1 MWTPTAL
8 ASEARRL
15 GGIVWRVVEY
25 QYTASTRKLVD
36 TADEQAV
43 LEELLEVAK
52 PPYPAGTEHLHYLL
66 KTPFRYYP
74 PRTHGSRFRRPM
86 AGEGVYY
93 ASEHVRTA
101 LAEIAYYRI
110 RFFQASPGT
119 PLPKNEERLSVFS
132 VEYGTE
138 RGLDLTEPLL
148 NRDRASWTHPIDY
161 TATQQL
167 ADAARA
173 AGVDA
178 LRYESVRDVE
188 QGANVALLEPR
199 GFTLPQPVSMQ
210 TWYLYLGEAEI
221 NCTRS
226 HATAAEDRWTFPRE
240 HFITP

>member
-1 MWTPTAL
+1 MPTAL

-15 GGIVWRVVEY
+15 GGVVWRVVEY

-36 TADEQAV
+36 RAEEQAV
-43 LEELLEVAK
+43 LEELLEPSK

-74 PRTHGSRFRRPM
+74 PRTHGSRFRRAM

-93 ASEHVRTA
+93 ASEQVRTA

-138 RGLDLTEPLL
+138 RGLDLTEPPL
-148 NRDRASWTHPIDY
+148 NSDRALWTQPDDY
-161 TATQQL
+161 RATQDL
-167 ADAARA
+167 VSHARE
-173 AGVDA
+173 AGLDV
-178 LRYESVRDVE
+178 LRYESVRDAE
-188 QGANVALLEPR
+188 HGANIALLEPR
-199 GFTLPQPVSMQ
+199 VFTQPQPLSMQ
-210 TWYLYLGEAEI
+210 TWYLYLGEAEV

-226 HATAAEDRWTFPRE
+226 HATAAADHWTFPRE
-240 HFITP
+240 QFITT